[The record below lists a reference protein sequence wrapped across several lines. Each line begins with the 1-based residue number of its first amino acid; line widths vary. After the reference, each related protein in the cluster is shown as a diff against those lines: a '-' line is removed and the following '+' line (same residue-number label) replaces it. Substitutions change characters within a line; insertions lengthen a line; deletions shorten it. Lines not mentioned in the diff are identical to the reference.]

1 MEKLTSRQNPLVQDI
16 LRLKKNRGYR
26 YERRLFIADGVKL
39 VEEAIKW
46 KADILAILHT
56 ESVSIPLPD
65 SASEYLIS
73 EDLMAYLSSMGA
85 PQGIIAVIRM
95 PESISRT
102 ITPGCLILD
111 HLQDPGNVGTIL
123 RTADALSIPVWF
135 TEGCVDPYNEK
146 TVRSSMGAVFRSPP
160 TILDTDCLISAC
172 NAGNIPVAV
181 ADLRPDSLDLRAAPV
196 SSYAIVIGNEGHG
209 VSDRFRQA
217 AACSLIIPIYS
228 GCESLNAAIAATI
241 FMWQMK
247 NDRQ

>member
-1 MEKLTSRQNPLVQDI
+1 MEKLTSRQNPLVQDV
-16 LRLKKNRGYR
+16 LRLRKNRGYR
-26 YERRLFIADGVKL
+26 YERRMFIADGIKL

-46 KADILAILHT
+46 KADITAVFHT
-56 ESVSIPLPD
+56 DSVTVSLPEGV
-65 SASEYLIS
+65 SEYLVS
-73 EDLMAYLSSMGA
+73 EELMAYLSSMGA
-85 PQGIIAVIRM
+85 PQGIIATIRM
-95 PESISRT
+95 PEDSSQR

-160 TILDTDCLISAC
+160 AMSETLQLIADCKDR
-172 NAGNIPVAV
+172 GIPIAV
-181 ADLRPDSLDLRAAPV
+181 ADLSPSSVDLRTAPV
-196 SSYAIVIGNEGHG
+196 ASFAIVIGNEGHG
-209 VSDRFRQA
+209 VSDEFRQA
-217 AACSLIIPIYS
+217 AAHSLIIPIYS

-247 NDRQ
+247 ND